1 MNWKK
6 WTATAMLP
14 VVIIWLSGFSQGS
27 ISYAQEQKAEEEML
41 ELALEKLESAESMR
55 TSLVMDM
62 DIEVF
67 RLRTGIEASMDMVS
81 FRSPMKIKSEI
92 NLDMGLLGNTE
103 LEAYATEQDGNY
115 QLFVKGGG
123 GWNAGEAA
131 ISEVLKYD
139 GRELVRVYLEQVEE
153 LEITGTEMLNGK
165 KVYKFTGVMKNDGL
179 EKVLLDTGSLQ
190 ILSTLFQ
197 ESILKSLGT
206 FLAQEEEIAKL
217 LKLAEDMELTLWI
230 DAQTGYPLQCTMD
243 ITEMMSDAYDL
254 MTPKVTKG
262 SGKSEKDIWSQI
274 EVTKTE
280 IVIRCSQFNTAED
293 FTIPRA
299 ARRAQSTQSVQS
311 TLRVLKKNLS

>member
-6 WTATAMLP
+6 WIATAMLP

-41 ELALEKLESAESMR
+41 KLALEKLESAESMR
-55 TSLVMDM
+55 SSLVMDM

-103 LEAYATEQDGNY
+103 LEAYATEQDDKY
-115 QLFVKGGG
+115 QLFVKGAG
-123 GWNAGEAA
+123 GWKAGEAGL
-131 ISEVLKYD
+131 SEVLKFD
-139 GRELVRVYLEQVEE
+139 CMELVKVYLEQIEE
-153 LEITGTEMLNGK
+153 LEVTGTKMLNGK
-165 KVYKFTGVMKNDGL
+165 KAYQISGVVNSDGL
-179 EKVLLDTGSLQ
+179 KKVLIDTGSLQ
-190 ILSTLFQ
+190 ILSALFQ
-197 ESILKSLGT
+197 NSILKSLGG
-206 FLAQEEEIAKL
+206 FLSQEEEVAKMIQ
-217 LKLAEDMELTLWI
+217 LAEGMEVMLWI

-243 ITEMMSDAYDL
+243 ITEMMSDAYEL
-254 MTPKVTKG
+254 LTPKVTSG

-280 IVIRCSQFNTAED
+280 IVIKCSQFNTVKD
-293 FTIPRA
+293 FAIPRA
-299 ARRAQSTQSVQS
+299 A
-311 TLRVLKKNLS
+311 LRSFGKS